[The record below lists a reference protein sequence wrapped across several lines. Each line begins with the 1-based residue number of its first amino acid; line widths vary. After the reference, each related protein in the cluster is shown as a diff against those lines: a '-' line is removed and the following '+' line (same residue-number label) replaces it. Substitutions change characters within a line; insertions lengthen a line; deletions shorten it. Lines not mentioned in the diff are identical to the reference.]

1 MGFISTYI
9 VYLLRKQ
16 ADGNFSGIVTNLI
29 YFFHPS
35 LPYYLLSSCQIYLLS
50 FPHELAS
57 MTGA

>member
-1 MGFISTYI
+1 MVFISIHI

-50 FPHELAS
+50 FPH
-57 MTGA
+57 